1 VLHSF
6 NRQDGLA
13 PWGAGVILDTSGNL
27 YGTTMYGG
35 SGTCN
40 NYGTPGCGT
49 VFELRPKTGGG
60 WSEEVLCDFQNNG
73 TDGNYPQAGVIFDAA
88 GNLYGTTLGGGT
100 DGYGTAFELISTKRG
115 TWTEKVLHDFNSNDG
130 GGSPDGSLIF
140 NSSGNLFGTI
150 TGSGNCNS
158 GNGCGSVFE
167 LIPKASGA
175 WTAKVLHKFNGADGD
190 SPGAGLILDAS
201 GNLYGTTEEG
211 GNGTC
216 NGGCGIVFEL
226 TQKTGGA
233 WTEKVLHKFNGSD
246 GYGPDSL
253 IFDNSSNLYGLTY
266 LGGTHRSGTVFEL
279 TP

>member
-1 VLHSF
+1 
-6 NRQDGLA
+6 
-13 PWGAGVILDTSGNL
+13 
-27 YGTTMYGG
+27 
-35 SGTCN
+35 
-40 NYGTPGCGT
+40 
-49 VFELRPKTGGG
+49 
-60 WSEEVLCDFQNNG
+60 
-73 TDGNYPQAGVIFDAA
+73 
-88 GNLYGTTLGGGT
+88 
-100 DGYGTAFELISTKRG
+100 
-115 TWTEKVLHDFNSNDG
+115 
-130 GGSPDGSLIF
+130 
-140 NSSGNLFGTI
+140 
-150 TGSGNCNS
+150 
-158 GNGCGSVFE
+158 
-167 LIPKASGA
+167 
-175 WTAKVLHKFNGADGD
+175 VLHKFNGADGD